1 MCDYVI
7 AIPSYGRP
15 LGLQLKTLK
24 MLRENGISA
33 SKIYIFVVG
42 EQYDL
47 YEKALVAD
55 SYNCL
60 VIGEPGITAQRRFI
74 RNFFDKGQ
82 HVVSFDDDI
91 ESIDLSLTHWKNLD
105 RFIED
110 AFLVCLDK
118 KATLWGIYPTYNR
131 FFREKRPGVNI
142 GLNFIIGHTYGFIN
156 NPDKEFDTNPLN
168 TQKEDYENT
177 IKHYIHAGKVIRFD
191 RVAAQTKY
199 MGNAGGLG
207 KRKDRLAAIEA
218 DAKRFC
224 EEYPLYTKLKQR
236 KNGQY
241 EVKLCIQ
248 KKETM
253 HSVSN
258 IAREE
263 PLWLDALDPKEI
275 QPLWEALE
283 KIQIP
288 FQAGSS
294 GRAASFGKHRACTF
308 GLIKPRGKK
317 EFCLTAASKRFP
329 AITKMI
335 YDLGKKICKVPFTS
349 IHCNVNVCCPPH
361 LDPVNSKDSTIISF
375 GNYEGLLLEID
386 NLGVYDVFCKPLQFN
401 GALYKH
407 WNTPYVSGKK
417 YSLVFFY
424 HENPEKIDSEN
435 GLKELIEKSQPE

>member
-1 MCDYVI
+1 MFDYVI

-24 MLRENGISA
+24 MLHDNGIPA

-82 HVVSFDDDI
+82 QVVSMDDDL
-91 ESIDLSLTHWKNLD
+91 ESIDLTLTHWTSLS

-118 KATLWGIYPTYNR
+118 KSTLWGVYPTYNR

-142 GLNFIIGHTYGFIN
+142 GLNFIIGHLYGFIN
-156 NPDKEFDTNPLN
+156 NPDKEMDTNPLN

-177 IKHYIHAGKVIRFD
+177 IKHYISAGKVIRFD
-191 RVAAQTKY
+191 RVAAQTRY

-207 KRKDRLAAIEA
+207 KRKDRLEAIEA

-224 EEYPLYTKLKQR
+224 EEYPQYTKLKQR

-253 HSVSN
+253 KSVSN

-263 PLWLDALDPKEI
+263 PLWLDELNPKEI
-275 QPLWEALE
+275 QPLWDALE

-288 FQAGSS
+288 AQAGSS

-308 GLIKPRGKK
+308 GVIKPRGKK
-317 EFCLTAASKRFP
+317 EFTLTAASKRFP
-329 AITKMI
+329 EITKMI
-335 YDLGKKICKVPFTS
+335 FELGKKICRVPFTS
-349 IHCNVNVCCPPH
+349 VHCNVNVCCPPH
-361 LDPVNSKDSTIISF
+361 YDPVNSRDSTIVSF
-375 GNYEGLLLEID
+375 GNYEGLLLEIE
-386 NLGVYDVFCKPLQFN
+386 NLGIFDVFCKPLQFN
-401 GALYKH
+401 GAHHKH

-424 HENPEKIDSEN
+424 HDNPEKIDSDTTL
-435 GLKELIEKSQPE
+435 GQLIENIQK